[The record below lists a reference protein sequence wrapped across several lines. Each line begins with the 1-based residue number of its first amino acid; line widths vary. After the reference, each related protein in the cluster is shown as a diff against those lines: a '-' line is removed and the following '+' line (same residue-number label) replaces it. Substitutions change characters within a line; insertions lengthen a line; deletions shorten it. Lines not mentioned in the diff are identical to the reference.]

1 MEKRTVIIL
10 IIGALVVTLLV
21 TGLIALFMFGAFTEF
36 EVYSC
41 GSGFYFNRAVDWSY
55 EIKELGVESDE
66 NYFYLEDYFV
76 SEELGTEYDIKGN
89 IFKVG
94 SVYLAKKSDYYN
106 PEVFEF
112 DLDTYD
118 SNVIVI
124 TPEMSYVEIYSN
136 NPNVTHSLSI
146 SIEQRSLPV
155 DITFKDVNIMSEDAI
170 PVLFSAALTDI
181 NIKLVGKNTI
191 KAGATSYTVKG
202 LAEKITDG
210 IFSFVEQNF
219 YESIKCVYDEMKF
232 IDDAVD
238 GNHNLLR
245 IASHYAMEVESLYDV
260 FVVNT
265 IDAAISL
272 LGGSTGIEGAKG
284 ASAFMVP
291 CGMSIGGTGTL
302 SITGGDGGNGGSAS
316 ESLLGTADGGNG
328 GEGGAA
334 ISCATIVVS
343 QGTKV
348 LANGGKGGMGG
359 EPSKS
364 GFGLFNDSLGQTGA
378 QGKVGEGYLGEIPR
392 RVDE

>member
-1 MEKRTVIIL
+1 MEKRTIIIL
-10 IIGALVVTLLV
+10 IIVVLAAALLI
-21 TGLIALFMFGAFTEF
+21 TGLIALFMFGAFGEF

-55 EIKELGVESDE
+55 EIKELGVKSDE

-118 SNVIVI
+118 SDVIVI
-124 TPEMSYVEIYSN
+124 TPEMSYVEIYSS
-136 NPNVTHSLSI
+136 NPNVTRVLSI
-146 SIEQRSLPV
+146 SVEQRSLPV
-155 DITFKDVNIMSEDAI
+155 DITFKNVNIMSEEAI

-181 NIKLVGKNTI
+181 NIKLIGKNTI
-191 KAGATSYTVKG
+191 KAGTTNYTVKG
-202 LAEKITDG
+202 LADKIIDG

-232 IDDAVD
+232 IDDTAD

-245 IASHYAMEVESLYDV
+245 VASHYMMEVENLYDI

-265 IDAAISL
+265 IDAAISI

-284 ASAFMVP
+284 ASAFWVP
-291 CGMSIGGTGTL
+291 CGMSISGTGTL
-302 SITGGDGGNGGSAS
+302 SITGGDGGDGGDAS
-316 ESLLGTADGGNG
+316 ESLLGTADGGDG

-334 ISCATIVVS
+334 ISCATVVVCR
-343 QGTKV
+343 GTKV
-348 LANGGKGGMGG
+348 LASGGMGGTGG
-359 EPSKS
+359 EPSKT
-364 GFGLFNDSLGQTGA
+364 GFGLFDGSFGKNGA
-378 QGKVGEGYLGEIPR
+378 QGKSGKGYMIEIPR
-392 RVDE
+392 RSDE